1 MGGFEAGRDSPVPE
15 VKAKTSSS
23 YGTMGGFERGRDS
36 IGIMTRNKQDN
47 KQDNEEDDNSFIS
60 NVTNSAKALL
70 TMLGKA
76 SISTSPLVSF
86 ATSVAGAVSPGPAA
100 TTQIE
105 TPVVTEEVKKQFKL
119 GTGDFEF
126 AKPIND
132 AVRDRMRNKGV
143 LVADASKDAGMMSR
157 IYDAQ
162 RMLDANKP
170 KGAGTVANQLNAF
183 RRIERENSKS
193 VWQPVHDQYYQT
205 EASDFMRP
213 LMRPNPKQ
221 ANEYMGLPSLYKP
234 RTRTEFNSDLD
245 FQKALKE
252 INIKHGVQEED
263 IYKIM
268 LHESGFVPTAIN
280 ANYTN
285 SKGKAVKGTG
295 AVGLFQF
302 LPKTLKTKN
311 NFNKSKFSPKD
322 IQNMSPANQL
332 RLYSDYLTSWN
343 YKPGDSIA
351 LMQAAP
357 ARRDRKGNTEI
368 YTREDSPLVFAQ
380 NPGWINAEGLITANS
395 INAYYGLATT
405 DLVTP
410 LATLLENWEA
420 NIEKIQEILE
430 VTVDGYMGP
439 NTVKAIRKTG
449 YKADIKG
456 PIYALRQKL
465 ALETNKDKR
474 RAIIEKIQKIL
485 DVKDVKVDGII
496 GPKTITALKNHGE
509 IYIDPA
515 AAQIAVGISSLLKKP
530 EYVISSATSF
540 LVKPDAEK
548 NIVALLDG
556 PLKTLQE
563 KFGKNLVINDALP
576 KVGTDREVDT
586 PTSRHFHGDAVDI
599 STSGMSNAE
608 RLKLVDDA
616 LASGFKGFGFGP
628 TILHVDLGKR
638 RAWDYKN
645 EYYGGKK
652 VGKGSD
658 LFLKVRE
665 YK

>member
-1 MGGFEAGRDSPVPE
+1 
-15 VKAKTSSS
+15 
-23 YGTMGGFERGRDS
+23 
-36 IGIMTRNKQDN
+36 
-47 KQDNEEDDNSFIS
+47 
-60 NVTNSAKALL
+60 
-70 TMLGKA
+70 
-76 SISTSPLVSF
+76 
-86 ATSVAGAVSPGPAA
+86 
-100 TTQIE
+100 
-105 TPVVTEEVKKQFKL
+105 
-119 GTGDFEF
+119 
-126 AKPIND
+126 
-132 AVRDRMRNKGV
+132 
-143 LVADASKDAGMMSR
+143 
-157 IYDAQ
+157 
-162 RMLDANKP
+162 
-170 KGAGTVANQLNAF
+170 
-183 RRIERENSKS
+183 
-193 VWQPVHDQYYQT
+193 
-205 EASDFMRP
+205 
-213 LMRPNPKQ
+213 
-221 ANEYMGLPSLYKP
+221 
-234 RTRTEFNSDLD
+234 
-245 FQKALKE
+245 
-252 INIKHGVQEED
+252 
-263 IYKIM
+263 
-268 LHESGFVPTAIN
+268 
-280 ANYTN
+280 
-285 SKGKAVKGTG
+285 
-295 AVGLFQF
+295 
-302 LPKTLKTKN
+302 
-311 NFNKSKFSPKD
+311 
-322 IQNMSPANQL
+322 MSPANQL

-439 NTVKAIRKTG
+439 NTVKAIRTTG
-449 YKADIKG
+449 YTANIKG

-638 RAWDYKN
+638 RAWDYGN